1 VSVGLRSY
9 AVAVAVVAGAT
20 VLAVVLRAALLGA
33 ATPLLLAAVVVACW
47 YGGRGPALLAA
58 ALALIASEAVID
70 TPSLARAGA
79 FAGVALLTV
88 SLYGRALEARA
99 RAEALARARED
110 LVRHEQAAR
119 ADAETAG
126 RAKDEFLAALSHELR
141 TPLNAMMGWIWWLRR
156 GGLDAERQARA
167 LETIERNT
175 TALAQLVEDLLDVS
189 RIVTGRMRI
198 SLREVEPAPIVA
210 AAVESA
216 RPAAAAKSI
225 ALGMVIDETGPIVAD
240 PDRLQQIVV
249 NLTSNAIKF
258 TPDKGR
264 VDVAL
269 RRAGDD
275 VVLEVRDTGQGIS
288 ASLLPHVFDRFRQA
302 DARRPI
308 TGLGLGLSIVR
319 HLVDRHGGTIRAESP
334 GDGQGATFT
343 VTLPQRAPTAPDAP
357 QSVGRPR
364 GPRLDGL
371 RVLVVEDDADA
382 RLLLK
387 DTLEGLGAV
396 VLIATS
402 VHEAVETF
410 ERATPHVLVSDIRL
424 PDGDG
429 YVLLAHA
436 RRADAASGRR
446 TPAIAL
452 TAYPRVE
459 DRARALEA
467 GFSMH
472 VPKPVAPDELA
483 SVIADVAGR
492 GRALP

>member
-88 SLYGRALEARA
+88 SLYGRALETRA

-319 HLVDRHGGTIRAESP
+319 HLVDRHGGTIP
-334 GDGQGATFT
+334 